1 MAGDGMKAV
10 LFKSP
15 GRFSAFRNKLNHY
28 GVECT
33 VLDFD
38 RHDWLDFDY
47 GQIDFAIY
55 YPSFEYSSSHP
66 LALGKVRDNLLHIH
80 ALHRDLEMYPDPK
93 IIRFYN
99 DKYRQFLFLRS
110 RGYPVPPTVPLLSL
124 ESLDL
129 AGQELGYPMVVKN
142 RYGAGGGSVFQVRGR
157 RDLERY
163 YRLSTLDLW
172 NLGSLRHLLGMTGN
186 RLFLYHLIKERRMPY
201 PFLSPPLLAQKF
213 IQHDRDLKTVV
224 GSGKVVEAHWRMKAD
239 QGMWKV
245 NIDAGGIGIWGRVP
259 EEAIELSERLA
270 RDLEASWIN
279 LDLMVGGGR
288 FLISEFS
295 PVWHHYAYREKPTF
309 RYEDDY
315 NIDTPIEIA
324 LDLERIIVE
333 SLIRACERRR
343 GGAFA

>member
-1 MAGDGMKAV
+1 
-10 LFKSP
+10 
-15 GRFSAFRNKLNHY
+15 
-28 GVECT
+28 
-33 VLDFD
+33 
-38 RHDWLDFDY
+38 
-47 GQIDFAIY
+47 
-55 YPSFEYSSSHP
+55 
-66 LALGKVRDNLLHIH
+66 
-80 ALHRDLEMYPDPK
+80 
-93 IIRFYN
+93 
-99 DKYRQFLFLRS
+99 
-110 RGYPVPPTVPLLSL
+110 
-124 ESLDL
+124 
-129 AGQELGYPMVVKN
+129 
-142 RYGAGGGSVFQVRGR
+142 
-157 RDLERY
+157 
-163 YRLSTLDLW
+163 
-172 NLGSLRHLLGMTGN
+172 
-186 RLFLYHLIKERRMPY
+186 MPY

-279 LDLMVGGGR
+279 LDLMVGGSR

-315 NIDTPIEIA
+315 NIDTTLEIA